1 MAVYKNFEITQYFL
15 DSNPNAYFI
24 FGDNVERRGYS
35 GAAKLRDHPH
45 ALGFITKKFP
55 DNRDTSF
62 YHVEE
67 YTEVFFEELEKLV
80 RTVKSRSDK
89 TFYISK
95 LGSCLANRYQIWEL
109 LIEPNLIQR
118 LKDLDNVV
126 FCWKE
131 SLVSKLS

>member
-1 MAVYKNFEITQYFL
+1 MAVYKDFEVTQYFL
-15 DSNPNAYFI
+15 DSNPNAYFT
-24 FGDNVERRGYS
+24 FGDNAERRGYW
-35 GAAKLRDHPH
+35 GVNKLRDHPK
-45 ALGFITKKFP
+45 ALGFIVKKFP

-62 YHVEE
+62 YDVEE

-80 RTVKSRSDK
+80 RIVKSQPDK

-95 LGSCLANRYQIWEL
+95 LGDGLTNRYQIWEL

-131 SLVSKLS
+131 NLVSKLS